1 MCFPVFLFGVYMFI
15 IFKQDLNFR
24 SQSKSNVVE
33 NVNSLSLLIYVSLD
47 IEYISVYIYMC
58 VYIQY
63 VVRLMLMIIIK

>member
-1 MCFPVFLFGVYMFI
+1 MLCLTTKKVTESCVCFPVFLFGVYMFI

-47 IEYISVYIYMC
+47 IEYICVC
-58 VYIQY
+58 VYS
-63 VVRLMLMIIIK
+63 M